1 MSATVQG
8 RAWKLGDNVS
18 GDDGII
24 QFSQVPDL
32 GRFDIPA
39 LKAMCL
45 VTLRPEFPAQVQAG
59 DLLVAGRNFAIQNH
73 MHASVALKESG
84 IRCIAV
90 ESCDTGFLR
99 KSLNIGLPVIVAK
112 GVTRMVEDG
121 QRLSVDLAE
130 GTLRNLDTGAT
141 LATRSFSAQMLA
153 IWRAGSLVAYTR
165 AQLAA
170 GSLPGKP
177 ATAG

>member
-8 RAWKLGDNVS
+8 RTWKLGDNVS

-32 GRFDIPA
+32 GRFDLPV
-39 LKAMCL
+39 LKAMCFA
-45 VTLRPEFPAQVQAG
+45 TLRPEFPAQVKAG
-59 DLLVAGRNFAIQNH
+59 DVVVAGRNFAIQNH

-121 QRLSVDLAE
+121 QRLSVDLAS
-130 GTLRNLDTGAT
+130 GALRNLDTGAT
-141 LATRSFSAQMLA
+141 LSTRPFSEQMLA

-170 GSLPGKP
+170 GI
-177 ATAG
+177 ATQS